1 VPKPR
6 DIELGD
12 GTRIP
17 ILYEDRTVLAIDKPA
32 GWLLVPV
39 HWRQTSRNL
48 QAALESGLAAGAFW
62 ARSRNLRFLRFVH
75 RLDAETSGVLLL
87 ARSPGA
93 MGPLSALFEERQ
105 VEKRY
110 LAIVRGEP
118 RQRCWTCRLPLAED
132 PAEPGR
138 MRVDQR
144 TGRPAETMFEW
155 LASRVH
161 PRWGAVSL
169 VQARPLTG
177 RTHQIRV
184 HLAAEGHAVVR
195 DELYG
200 EPGLGVRAVEGRAAG
215 DSCRQDACTTSTLEE
230 KGRQD
235 ARTTSTLEESGR
247 RDARTAS
254 QGRRT
259 AEPTGRQTGFSASLG
274 LRASALG
281 YADPF
286 TRRLVRIQAPC
297 AEFLKAFG
305 FAPDADRRAA

>member
-1 VPKPR
+1 MPKPR

-62 ARSRNLRFLRFVH
+62 AQSRNLRFLRFVH

-93 MGPLSALFEERQ
+93 MGPLSALFEGRQ

-110 LAIVRGEP
+110 LAVVRGAL
-118 RQRCWTCRLPLAED
+118 RARRWTCRLPVAED

-138 MRVDQR
+138 MRVDR
-144 TGRPAETMFEW
+144 RMGRPSETVFEW
-155 LASRVH
+155 LASRVD
-161 PRWGAVSL
+161 PREGPISL
-169 VQARPLTG
+169 VEARPLTG

-184 HLAAEGHAVVR
+184 HLAAEGHAVVG
-195 DELYG
+195 DTLYG
-200 EPGLGVRAVEGRAAG
+200 EPGRGGGAVERGAAG
-215 DSCRQDACTTSTLEE
+215 ERC
-230 KGRQD
+230 RQD
-235 ARTTSTLEESGR
+235 ARTTQFEGQCR
-247 RDARTAS
+247 QDARTT
-254 QGRRT
+254 GRGCKT
-259 AEPTGRQTGFSASLG
+259 TGPTGSQIGFATSLG
-274 LRASALG
+274 LRASALA
-281 YADPF
+281 YDDPF
-286 TRRLVRIQAPC
+286 TRRFVRIQAPC